1 MAEFNFYDSFDA
13 GSFNLS
19 LQPGFT
25 VELFSDWTIHGRTY
39 GTAVVF
45 EYGTGLDTS
54 SVDLYGLFSISDA
67 GELLGGVINAIYY
80 WFVNDADNQWYYN
93 YELRGMTIDA
103 VELYSVSQSVSLE
116 DDQLLL
122 GQILAGNDQV
132 SLSNDDD
139 RMYGFDGNDL
149 IKGNGG
155 NDVIWGDRGNDT
167 LKGGAGGDELFGGRG
182 NDRIFGGAGSDWI
195 SGGWG
200 KDTLVGGLGDDVLI
214 GGEGN
219 AKDVFVFTSD
229 SGDDRIQ
236 DFQDGIDLIRFD
248 RTGGDFSDLGIIDTG
263 SSITILLGR
272 TSVILLNTS
281 GTLDASD
288 LTAAD
293 FLFV

>member
-19 LQPGFT
+19 LEPGFS
-25 VELFSDWTIHGRTY
+25 LNLDQDWTVHGRVY
-39 GTAVVF
+39 PSVAVF

-54 SVDLYGLFSISDA
+54 SVDLYGLFSISQA
-67 GELLGGVINAIYY
+67 GELLGGVVNAIYY
-80 WFVNDADNQWYYN
+80 WFIDDADGNWYYN
-93 YELRGMTIDA
+93 YELRGMNIDA
-103 VELYSVSQSVSLE
+103 LELYTVSQSASLE

-122 GQILAGNDQV
+122 GQILAGDDQV
-132 SLSNDDD
+132 SLSNADD

-167 LKGGAGGDELFGGRG
+167 LKGGGGGDELFGGRG
-182 NDRIFGGAGSDWI
+182 NDRIFGGAGSDWM

-200 KDTLVGGLGDDVLI
+200 KDTLVGGAGDDVLQ
-214 GGEGN
+214 GGAG
-219 AKDVFVFTSD
+219 ASKDVFVFTGD
-229 SGDDRIQ
+229 SGDDRIE
-236 DFQDGIDLIRFD
+236 DFQDGLDLIRFD
-248 RTGGDFSDLGIIDTG
+248 RTGGDFSDLVIVDSGAEVLIMLG
-263 SSITILLGR
+263 ASKITLLDG
-272 TSVILLNTS
+272 T
-281 GTLDASD
+281 GTLDAAD